1 MWFMLL
7 LAILCFA
14 GWWIEKGDDTH
25 DPEKWFRW
33 R

>member
-1 MWFMLL
+1 MWFIIL
-7 LAILCFA
+7 LAILFFA
-14 GWWIEKGDDTH
+14 GWWIEKGDDAN